1 MDEVVT
7 YSKIKGVAVIQLAD
21 DDAINNKLGLSFT
34 KKLLASDNIP
44 KESKTMFF
52 EGHDLRLKCKVMI
65 DLHTKIWLWESISY
79 CLQKITTKDRSFY
92 VIIK

>member
-21 DDAINNKLGLSFT
+21 DDAINNKLELSFT

-52 EGHDLRLKCKVMI
+52 
-65 DLHTKIWLWESISY
+65 
-79 CLQKITTKDRSFY
+79 
-92 VIIK
+92 